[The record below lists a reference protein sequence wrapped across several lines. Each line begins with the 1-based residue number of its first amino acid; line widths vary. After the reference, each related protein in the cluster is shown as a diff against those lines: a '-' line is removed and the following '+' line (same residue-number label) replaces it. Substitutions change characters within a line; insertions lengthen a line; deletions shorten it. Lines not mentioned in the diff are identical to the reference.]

1 MRFGES
7 SFKVYNTVGQPAHW
21 PTLRPLTIQVK
32 VLIQFVL
39 TVFFLRRLTC
49 AKMSAY
55 FDGNVDILQVIV
67 NPIGLS
73 THWSEVIVNIYVN
86 IIIGL
91 AHCPSF
97 TSRLILECNNKRE
110 NINPQGKERPEK
122 TKSGDQNEGRNLKV
136 SSTKRCKSFFVFEC

>member
-1 MRFGES
+1 
-7 SFKVYNTVGQPAHW
+7 
-21 PTLRPLTIQVK
+21 
-32 VLIQFVL
+32 
-39 TVFFLRRLTC
+39 
-49 AKMSAY
+49 MSAY

-73 THWSEVIVNIYVN
+73 THWSEVIVNIYFN

-110 NINPQGKERPEK
+110 KINPQGKERPEK

-136 SSTKRCKSFFVFEC
+136 SSTKRCESFFVFEC